1 MESLNPRVLGYHTSH
16 NASIAVV
23 EDGKISWGIEEE
35 RVSRK
40 KHDQVPALAIT
51 NYLNKNIDIALHSSL
66 IHPDQIDNINYVMK
80 VCQSLI
86 TKATSKQIQPKKT
99 IFVLSLIHI

>member
-1 MESLNPRVLGYHTSH
+1 MESLNPKVLGYHTSH
-16 NASIAVV
+16 NASVAVV

-51 NYLNKNIDIALHSSL
+51 NYLNDNVDIALHSTL
-66 IHPDQIDNINYVMK
+66 VHPDQIENHNYVMN

-86 TKATSKQIQPKKT
+86 KKATSKQIQPKKT
-99 IFVLSLIHI
+99 IYVLLLS

>member
-1 MESLNPRVLGYHTSH
+1 MESLNPKVLGYHTSH

-51 NYLNKNIDIALHSSL
+51 NYLNDNIDIALHSTL
-66 IHPDQIDNINYVMK
+66 IHPDQIENHNCLLY
-80 VCQSLI
+80 
-86 TKATSKQIQPKKT
+86 TSP
-99 IFVLSLIHI
+99 SPRDS

>member
-1 MESLNPRVLGYHTSH
+1 MESLNAKVLGYHTSQ

-23 EDGKISWGIEEE
+23 EDGQISWGIEEE

-51 NYLNKNIDIALHSSL
+51 NYLNDNIDIALHTFMEISL
-66 IHPDQIDNINYVMK
+66 
-80 VCQSLI
+80 
-86 TKATSKQIQPKKT
+86 
-99 IFVLSLIHI
+99 